1 MDTNISDPVILS
13 HPKPADLCYILILSQ
28 QNSMKVTL
36 ITGASGGIGEA
47 FARRLAAERH
57 NLLLI
62 ARSENK
68 LRVLCDE
75 LMREHK
81 ITAQYIAIDL
91 VSPDADRIIFEE
103 TEKRDLEV
111 DFLINNAGIGSAGDF
126 SSLELKSELEMITL
140 NISALVALT
149 HRFIQKMRYKKG
161 GTIINVASL
170 AAFQPCPYMAAY
182 AASKVFVRSF
192 TEAIAEE
199 NRPYN
204 IRIVLLCPGAT
215 ETNFF
220 DAANVGGSD
229 KNTLVGTSLETP
241 EMVVESA
248 MRGLSGSKTI
258 IISGFKNLMMARMG
272 YLVPN
277 SFITKTLA
285 KSFRPTFERN
295 K

>member
-13 HPKPADLCYILILSQ
+13 HTKPADLCCVSLLSQ
-28 QNSMKVTL
+28 RILMKVTL

-47 FARRLAAERH
+47 FARRLAAEKH
-57 NLLLI
+57 NLLLV

-75 LMREHK
+75 LMQEHK
-81 ITAQYIAIDL
+81 ITAHYIGIDL
-91 VSPDADRIIFEE
+91 VNPEADRLIFEE
-103 TEKRDLEV
+103 TEKRNLEV

-140 NISALVALT
+140 NISALIALT
-149 HRFIQKMRYKKG
+149 HRFIQKMRVQKSG
-161 GTIINVASL
+161 IIINVASL

-204 IRIVLLCPGAT
+204 IRVMLLCPGAT

-220 DAANVGGSD
+220 DAAKVGESD
-229 KNTLVGTSLETP
+229 KKTMVGDSLETP

-248 MRGLSGSKTI
+248 MRGLRGSKTI
-258 IISGFKNLMMARMG
+258 TISGFKNTMMARIG

-277 SFITKTLA
+277 SLITKTLA
-285 KSFRPTFERN
+285 RSFRPTFDR